1 MLTSRTVLSLTVA
14 ILAVISTAA
23 LPAADEVKTTTIQG
37 TVIMNGKPLVGRI
50 LFHLDKRQFVGA
62 KLDEEGKFTI
72 DRVPLGDRLVTVE
85 GKGVPES
92 YASEK
97 LSALKVQVVEGQNE
111 FNFELVLD

>member
-1 MLTSRTVLSLTVA
+1 MSNLRSAKWLAVA
-14 ILAVISTAA
+14 ILAMTSTAA
-23 LPAADEVKTTTIQG
+23 LPAADEVKTTTING

-50 LFHLDKRQFVGA
+50 LFHLDKGQFVGA
-62 KLDEEGKFTI
+62 KLDEDGKFTI

-85 GKGVPES
+85 GKGVPEQ